1 MAPAIGALTLSLADD
16 FGRERGGESSLCLKG
31 IGDEQLLKHAYFL
44 ALLCMAS
51 CGGKSGK
58 EFSRSE
64 AQPIPPSNFASGV
77 TPPALPASIDSDY
90 LTYERQLLAIQQ
102 VYGDRPVALNSG
114 ALWYKSLSY
123 PSSAVTAKDAEVF
136 SVADAMEH
144 GVGYGTFYNV
154 DASRTLIFQTFW
166 APQKPASGGVYVL
179 EMQDGIPISLSATK
193 IPGGTRVH
201 VINNQDGSVSIILPG
216 VDEGELISGEP
227 GDAPSY
233 TYNLADGTW
242 ADINILSGAHGS
254 ITFDYENDGDDDV
267 FLQSWGGEFDFSAMV
282 IKNEG
287 GAFTPIKI
295 PHQSDVAGL
304 MSLAPFY
311 DDSGRLGLV
320 FTDAVSVAEKWAIP
334 NERTVIAYFPAD
346 LAGPAEEVVELPI
359 PYFEREEFEGIRQ
372 NIPDWEGTVG
382 LSHDVSAKVIDL
394 DHDGDLDIVIG
405 SMVWSDE
412 NPYGVIQLLINSNG
426 EFEDQTDERLF
437 NWSLAG
443 NTAHQMDFLDIN
455 DDGFVDILISD
466 HGNAFNKIPAL
477 QNNSIGGGSRVL
489 VNDGTGHFAVIAHHQ
504 IHETKSFGATF
515 VPSISKYD
523 GKLRFTR
530 MDSLPSSPPSR
541 SISVEEIEFAY
552 VYSTGPNGIDPAEY
566 GEPDFNEFFYLLKN
580 QVVQDA
586 LNSGTYQS
594 GLEHYLK
601 EGKAMG
607 LKSYARE

>member
-201 VINNQDGSVSIILPG
+201 VINNQDGSVSMILPG
-216 VDEGELISGEP
+216 VDEGELVSGEP
-227 GDAPSY
+227 GD
-233 TYNLADGTW
+233 
-242 ADINILSGAHGS
+242 
-254 ITFDYENDGDDDV
+254 
-267 FLQSWGGEFDFSAMV
+267 
-282 IKNEG
+282 
-287 GAFTPIKI
+287 
-295 PHQSDVAGL
+295 
-304 MSLAPFY
+304 
-311 DDSGRLGLV
+311 
-320 FTDAVSVAEKWAIP
+320 
-334 NERTVIAYFPAD
+334 
-346 LAGPAEEVVELPI
+346 
-359 PYFEREEFEGIRQ
+359 
-372 NIPDWEGTVG
+372 
-382 LSHDVSAKVIDL
+382 
-394 DHDGDLDIVIG
+394 
-405 SMVWSDE
+405 
-412 NPYGVIQLLINSNG
+412 LLH
-426 EFEDQTDERLF
+426 L
-437 NWSLAG
+437 
-443 NTAHQMDFLDIN
+443 
-455 DDGFVDILISD
+455 
-466 HGNAFNKIPAL
+466 
-477 QNNSIGGGSRVL
+477 
-489 VNDGTGHFAVIAHHQ
+489 
-504 IHETKSFGATF
+504 
-515 VPSISKYD
+515 
-523 GKLRFTR
+523 
-530 MDSLPSSPPSR
+530 
-541 SISVEEIEFAY
+541 
-552 VYSTGPNGIDPAEY
+552 
-566 GEPDFNEFFYLLKN
+566 
-580 QVVQDA
+580 
-586 LNSGTYQS
+586 
-594 GLEHYLK
+594 
-601 EGKAMG
+601 
-607 LKSYARE
+607 